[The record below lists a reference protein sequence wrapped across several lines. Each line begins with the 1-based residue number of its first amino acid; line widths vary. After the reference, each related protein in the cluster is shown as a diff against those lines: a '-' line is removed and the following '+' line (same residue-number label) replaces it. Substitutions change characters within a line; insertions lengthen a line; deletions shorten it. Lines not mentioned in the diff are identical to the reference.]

1 MITKIAQTTGVDGY
15 KEQLYKSNKRYY
27 RIVRTSVGNWY
38 DIYVND
44 SEYGE
49 IEFDK
54 PMYYQNRRVKECTI
68 AECKESIKVYDM
80 LNA

>member
-1 MITKIAQTTGVDGY
+1 MLKEVAKTKTSDGY
-15 KEQLYKSNKRYY
+15 CEILYKSGKRYY
-27 RIVRTSVGNWY
+27 RIIRTYKGNMY

-49 IEFDK
+49 PKYDRE
-54 PMYYQNRRVKECTI
+54 MYYNNRKVREYTI

-80 LNA
+80 F